1 MNIIKFSSETDDGL
15 FLPNFC
21 HLRMIFFVILLAE
34 LIAFVLTLIPL
45 SQENH
50 DWYYLSSHLFN
61 DLTKNSLFIQWIS
74 LISIILLCIIRQW
87 LRQFSNNLLAAV
99 LSYLLILMVIIFS
112 SELVWHL
119 QELNNFV
126 HLSFSKT
133 HYPFLLKN
141 LAIGLVAGGG
151 ILAYVYYLK
160 IWKNST
166 LVTFYISLMMLIL
179 ILSELASF
187 FLVSTELRHQAAQ
200 HQLFLLRN
208 VSVGAIITAIM
219 LHYFYI
225 QYHWKKET
233 VAHVHARVQALQ
245 ARIRPHFLF
254 NSMNSIASLIR
265 LDPEK
270 AEEAIEDFAELFRAS
285 LADVREA
292 VTLADE
298 ITLCEQYLRIETL
311 RLEERLQI
319 KWNVD
324 NVPKDALLPRL
335 SLQPLIENA
344 IYHGIQPLP
353 EGGLVEI
360 TGLFDGENIKIE
372 VENPVPEKV
381 SVPSLGNQIA
391 QQNIH
396 QRLQVYYG
404 HNQAKLSVQKQSNTY
419 RASLY
424 FPYLQR

>member
-1 MNIIKFSSETDDGL
+1 MNITKSSSDIDDGL

-45 SQENH
+45 NQEGY
-50 DWYYLSSHLFN
+50 DWNYLAKHLLN
-61 DLTKNSLFIQWIS
+61 DLVLNSFFIQFVS
-74 LISIILLCIIRQW
+74 LISVAFLCITRRG
-87 LRQFSNNLLAAV
+87 LRQLSNNLLAAI
-99 LSYLLILMVIIFS
+99 LSYMLILTVIIFT
-112 SELVWHL
+112 SELSWQLH
-119 QELNNFV
+119 ELTN
-126 HLSFSKT
+126 LIPISFSKS
-133 HYPFLLKN
+133 HHPFLLKN
-141 LAIGLVAGGG
+141 LTIGLLAGGF
-151 ILAYVYYLK
+151 IFVYVYRLK

-166 LVTFYISLMMLIL
+166 LVTFYVSFMMLIL

-187 FLVSTELRHQAAQ
+187 FLATNELRHQAAQ

-208 VSVGAIITAIM
+208 VSVGAIISAIM

-225 QYHWKKET
+225 QYHWKRET
-233 VAHVHARVQALQ
+233 IAHVHARVQALQ

-285 LADVREA
+285 LADAREA

-298 ITLCEQYLRIETL
+298 LILCEQYLRIETL
-311 RLEERLQI
+311 RLEERLRV
-319 KWNVD
+319 KWNME
-324 NVPKDALLPRL
+324 NVPKDALLPHL

-353 EGGLVEI
+353 DGGLVEI

-372 VENPVPEKV
+372 VENPISDKTAVV
-381 SVPSLGNQIA
+381 GNRIA

-404 HNQAKLSVQKQSNTY
+404 NNHAKLSVQKQPTTY

-424 FPYLQR
+424 FPYVPRK

>member
-1 MNIIKFSSETDDGL
+1 MNIKKFSIDVDDGL

-21 HLRMIFFVILLAE
+21 HLRMIIFVVLLAE
-34 LIAFVLTLIPL
+34 LIAVVFTLIPL
-45 SQENH
+45 SNETY
-50 DWYYLSSHLFN
+50 DWLYLGKHLIN
-61 DLTKNSLFIQWIS
+61 DLILHSLFIQSVTFVS
-74 LISIILLCIIRQW
+74 LTLLCLIRYK
-87 LRQFSNNLLAAV
+87 LRQLSNNLLAAM
-99 LSYLLILMVIIFS
+99 LSYLLILTIIIFT
-112 SELVWHL
+112 SELSWL
-119 QELNNFV
+119 IKELRESAYP
-126 HLSFSKT
+126 SFSDI
-133 HYPFLLKN
+133 HGHFLLKN
-141 LAIGLVAGGG
+141 LAIGLVIGT
-151 ILAYVYYLK
+151 IVLVYVYRLK

-166 LVTFYISLMMLIL
+166 LITVYVSFMMLVL
-179 ILSELASF
+179 VLSELASF
-187 FLVSTELRHQAAQ
+187 FLTTTELRHQASQ

-208 VSVGAIITAIM
+208 VGVGAIVSAIM

-225 QYHWKKET
+225 QFHWKREMVT
-233 VAHVHARVQALQ
+233 NVHARVQALQ

-285 LADVREA
+285 LADAREA

-298 ITLCEQYLRIETL
+298 LTLCEQYLRVEKL

-319 KWNVD
+319 KWNME

-353 EGGLVEI
+353 EGGTVEI
-360 TGLFDGENIKIE
+360 TGLFNGENIKIE
-372 VENPVPEKV
+372 VENPISAQLSSP
-381 SVPSLGNQIA
+381 PGNSIA

-404 HNQAKLSVQKQSNTY
+404 IKAKLSVQKQSNSY

-424 FPYLQR
+424 FPYLRR